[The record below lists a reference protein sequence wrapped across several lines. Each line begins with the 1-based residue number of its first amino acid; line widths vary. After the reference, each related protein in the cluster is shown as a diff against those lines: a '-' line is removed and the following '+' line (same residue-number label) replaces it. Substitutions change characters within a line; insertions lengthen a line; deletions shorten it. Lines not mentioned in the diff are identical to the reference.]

1 MQFNPLFLS
10 ETGNTQ
16 TLVSKNNKMQSNKY
30 LFSDIVKVV
39 MQDSEGNKKLKN
51 ITIDDKI
58 SDELN
63 LNLNLNSELVT
74 QELQSKTITN
84 SENELMKLQLAD
96 ILPADMAELLINDDA
111 TISGEKA
118 ISFLGKD
125 QLDGELKN
133 FITSLVGEEIIES
146 NVSNDKGL
154 LLRLEDYKSAV
165 NIEVTKELNP
175 KLSSDKI
182 VVQALVVPEKSKIQS
197 LTKPNEL
204 LPFSNTKQ
212 MLQPSLV
219 TNGELPTVSTKESNL
234 LNVNKGKSIQGT
246 LKQNSLEQPEIKQ
259 AVTTK
264 PTLSVFS
271 FNTKNNDISNFSMN
285 TDKPVIHD
293 LSKGSVSQNIDMQ
306 GLEIAKENI
315 GELNQK
321 SVLQTKNI
329 DTPIFEMPKENSTKK
344 NYNVSQITIVKK
356 QPLSL
361 DEVKTNLK
369 VDDKRVDAV
378 LRKID
383 FSSLEKNQ
391 IKNANVQIQNNDV
404 NIQNEKSTSS
414 IQNQKSE
421 LGIQN
426 QEINVVKSEV
436 ELKSDVKVN
445 STQGQNSEV
454 KVKNNLT
461 QPNNDLTQTKPLQKE
476 NIRVTDNPKTETVA
490 QDVKTEENSPKILD
504 KKHQHVTTQK
514 EITKVETSNEEK
526 NIELPKEVPA
536 KGGVPIAPNKKV
548 SVKVKK
554 GIKVANV
561 RTEQE
566 NTPTNNLQNQTRSEF
581 DTNPDLAGSNN
592 SQTLSFAEND
602 LELKHKPVGAFQNKL
617 NGELVNAKE
626 EMNVVPQEVR
636 QENSERIVKSIEV
649 IKEISRFIS
658 KQEKG
663 TLSFKISPEHLGT
676 MKITLES
683 SEQSITANIQVEN
696 EQAKH
701 LVEKNIQDLQN
712 QLKEN
717 GVEINSLNISLGNP
731 ESNKEQ
737 DGDESG
743 NGNGQSKENNINE
756 TINEE
761 EVNRSLGYNT
771 YEYLA

>member
-39 MQDSEGNKKLKN
+39 MQDGEGNQKLKN
-51 ITIDDKI
+51 IKIDEKI
-58 SDELN
+58 SGELN
-63 LNLNLNSELVT
+63 LTLNPELVT
-74 QELQSKTITN
+74 QELQSKIITN

-96 ILPADMAELLINDDA
+96 ILPADMADLLINDDV
-111 TISGEKA
+111 TITDEKA

-182 VVQALVVPEKSKIQS
+182 VVQALVVPEKLKMQS
-197 LTKPNEL
+197 LTKPNDL
-204 LPFSNTKQ
+204 LPFANTKQ
-212 MLQPSLV
+212 MVQP
-219 TNGELPTVSTKESNL
+219 NL
-234 LNVNKGKSIQGT
+234 LKANKAQNIQGT
-246 LKQNSLEQPEIKQ
+246 LNQNSLEQPEIKQ
-259 AVTTK
+259 GDATK

-285 TDKPVIHD
+285 TDKPIIHD
-293 LSKGSVSQNIDMQ
+293 LSKGSVSQTIDMQ
-306 GLEIAKENI
+306 GLEIAKGNI

-329 DTPIFEMPKENSTKK
+329 DTPIFEMPKENGNKK

-361 DEVKTNLK
+361 DEVKTNLN
-369 VDDKRVDAV
+369 VDDKRVDTV

-391 IKNANVQIQNNDV
+391 IKNANVQIQNSDV
-404 NIQNEKSTSS
+404 NIQNEKSTPS

-421 LGIQN
+421 LGKQN
-426 QEINVVKSEV
+426 QEINVVKSEA
-436 ELKSDVKVN
+436 ELKNDIKTN
-445 STQGQNSEV
+445 STQGQNGEV
-454 KVKNNLT
+454 KVKNDLT
-461 QPNNDLTQTKPLQKE
+461 QTKNDLSQTKNDLTQTKPLQKE
-476 NIRVTDNPKTETVA
+476 NLQVTDNPKTETVT
-490 QDVKTEENSPKILD
+490 QDVKIEENGPKILD
-504 KKHQHVTTQK
+504 KKHQHVATQK
-514 EITKVETSNEEK
+514 EISKVETSTEEK
-526 NIELPKEVPA
+526 NIELPKEVA
-536 KGGVPIAPNKKV
+536 VKGEVPIAPNKNI

-566 NTPTNNLQNQTRSEF
+566 NVPINNLQNQTRSEF
-581 DTNPDLAGSNN
+581 DANPDLAGSNN
-592 SQTLSFAEND
+592 SQTLSFAENN
-602 LELKHKPVGAFQNKL
+602 LELKHKPVGAFQSKL

-626 EMNVVPQEVR
+626 DLNIVPQEVR

-676 MKITLES
+676 MKITLDS

-696 EQAKH
+696 EQAKQ

-743 NGNGQSKENNINE
+743 KGNGQSEENSINE

-761 EVNRSLGYNT
+761 EANRSLGYNT

>member
-16 TLVSKNNKMQSNKY
+16 TLVSKNDKMQSNKY

-39 MQDSEGNKKLKN
+39 MKDGEGNQKLKN
-51 ITIDDKI
+51 IKIDENI

-63 LNLNLNSELVT
+63 LTLNPELVA
-74 QELQSKTITN
+74 QELQSKIITN

-96 ILPADMAELLINDDA
+96 ILPSDMADLLINDEA
-111 TISGEKA
+111 AISDEKA

-133 FITSLVGEEIIES
+133 FITNLVGEEVIES
-146 NVSNDKGL
+146 NVSADKGL

-182 VVQALVVPEKSKIQS
+182 VVQALVVPEKLKMQS
-197 LTKPNEL
+197 LTKPNDL
-204 LPFSNTKQ
+204 LPFANPKQ
-212 MLQPSLV
+212 ILQPNSL
-219 TNGELPTVSTKESNL
+219 NANKAQ
-234 LNVNKGKSIQGT
+234 NVQGT
-246 LKQNSLEQPEIKQ
+246 LNQNSIAQSENKLGT
-259 AVTTK
+259 TTK

-271 FNTKNNDISNFSMN
+271 FNTKNNDISNFSLN
-285 TDKPVIHD
+285 TDKPIMHD
-293 LSKGSVSQNIDMQ
+293 LSKGNVSLTNDMQ
-306 GLEIAKENI
+306 GVESVEKNIADN
-315 GELNQK
+315 NQK
-321 SVLQTKNI
+321 IVLQSKNV
-329 DTPIFEMPKENSTKK
+329 DTPIFEIPKENSNKK

-361 DEVKTNLK
+361 DEVKTNLN
-369 VDDKRVDAV
+369 VDDKRIDTG

-383 FSSLEKNQ
+383 FGSLEKNQ
-391 IKNANVQIQNNDV
+391 IKNTNVQLQNNDV
-404 NIQNEKSTSS
+404 KIQSEKSTLN

-426 QEINVVKSEV
+426 QKINVVNSDV
-436 ELKSDVKVN
+436 ELKSDIKVK

-454 KVKNNLT
+454 KVKNDLT
-461 QPNNDLTQTKPLQKE
+461 QTKNDLTQIKPLQKE
-476 NIRVTDNPKTETVA
+476 NIQVTDNPKTETVA
-490 QDVKTEENSPKILD
+490 QEVKVEENGPKILD

-514 EITKVETSNEEK
+514 EIIKVETSTEEK
-526 NIELPKEVPA
+526 NIELPKEVA
-536 KGGVPIAPNKKV
+536 VKGEVPIVPNKKV

-561 RTEQE
+561 RPEQE
-566 NTPTNNLQNQTRSEF
+566 NVPINNLQNQTRSEF
-581 DTNPDLAGSNN
+581 DTNPDLTGSNN

-602 LELKHKPVGAFQNKL
+602 LELKHKPVGAFQHKL
-617 NGELVNAKE
+617 NGEIINAKE
-626 EMNVVPQEVR
+626 EINVIQQEVR

-649 IKEISRFIS
+649 IKEISRFFS

-676 MKITLES
+676 MKISLDS
-683 SEQSITANIQVEN
+683 SEQSITAHIQVEN
-696 EQAKH
+696 EQAKQ
-701 LVEKNIQDLQN
+701 LVEKNIQELQN

-717 GVEINSLNISLGNP
+717 GVEVNSLNISLGNP

-737 DGDESG
+737 KGEESG
-743 NGNGQSKENNINE
+743 NGKGLSEEMNINE

-761 EVNRSLGYNT
+761 EANRSLGYNT